1 MKEKILRKILKDRA
15 ALDKLVD
22 LFIKR
27 KLLFKRKSD
36 EFEIAGHMEKA
47 KHNLSF
53 IGDTKKIEYPDWIV
67 TGCYYAVYHAVLS
80 LIMSKGY
87 FSKNH
92 DASLSVLIKEF
103 YEDFVSAFDFI
114 NALFIDYNDITFYV
128 QTREKRESA
137 SYSSSFVFSK
147 NEIEKIINQTV
158 NFVNK
163 AEEILENGI

>member
-1 MKEKILRKILKDRA
+1 MKEKLLKKILKDKG
-15 ALDKLVD
+15 ALDKLIS

-27 KLLFKRKSD
+27 KLLFKRNSD
-36 EFEIAGHMEKA
+36 KFEILGHMEKA

-67 TGCYYAVYHAVLS
+67 IGCYYAVYHSVLS
-80 LIMSKGY
+80 LILSKGY

-103 YEDFVSAFDFI
+103 YEDFVSTFDFI
-114 NALFIDYNDITFYV
+114 NILFIDYNDITFYV
-128 QTREKRESA
+128 HKREKREFA

-147 NEIEKIINQTV
+147 DEIKKIINQTV

-163 AEEILENGI
+163 AEEILKI